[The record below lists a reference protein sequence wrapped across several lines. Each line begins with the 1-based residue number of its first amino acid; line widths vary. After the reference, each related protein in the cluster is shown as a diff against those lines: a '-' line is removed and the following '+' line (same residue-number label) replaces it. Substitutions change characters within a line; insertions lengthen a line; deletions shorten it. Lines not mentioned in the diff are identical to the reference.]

1 MVDLSAIEKQEE
13 ESADVELSENLAE
26 DLVEYARGNI
36 IANEEQFLLS
46 NFQYATGW
54 MHEYERYVNSILIGP
69 SAGGKTQTQKYG
81 KRILPS
87 KYSYFATDFSDNAAI
102 DDEDW
107 NKAVVAPLDEI
118 DKISGPVREYLK
130 SMAGED
136 GGYSKKRSV
145 QDDDAESGRKTVT
158 LDKDPVPYQMLYAPE
173 NKEGIPTE
181 LDNRLL
187 KLFIEDNKAIR
198 EAIGRKEAGHDNIS
212 VKGLDYEYIYDTTD
226 LQTALRAHFRE
237 LPVTEEKKSGSTSVR
252 GASYAKLPKWVW
264 YSAKDIFDY
273 ETTSTNRY
281 FGMIFNLMRA
291 SAILNHHNRE
301 MVEKEVNGETV
312 DAYLVEPQ
320 DVANVLS
327 CQRTLLGTTHSLNPR
342 KRTILR
348 AVNELDGVGQGGGC
362 TLKQIK
368 QYLEAQDTSVP
379 KKSTLRR
386 ILKEELEEGFYINVR
401 EKEGPHGADLF
412 EFREEG
418 SFSPPRVVN
427 LTEAAADD
435 GEDLSEFDYDY
446 DINDPFADASDPV
459 RDIPFKKSVEQFQ
472 DDLSTDPLETT
483 KKQANAAAESSGM
496 SAAEAMGSGPDTST
510 SSSNDQ
516 QKLSYDGVSDGEPEG
531 DVERFV
537 YDAVENTCG
546 TDGRPFSTKEV
557 DLTDYHVMGIIP
569 EGEAKEDFDS
579 SGTALDPEHDL
590 WDSSM
595 NEDEVENQLSDA
607 WQSLVDKGVITQD
620 DDTPDGFVAF
630 SVVEA

>member
-1 MVDLSAIEKQEE
+1 MADLSVIEQAEE
-13 ESADVELSENLAE
+13 ENADYELSGNVAE
-26 DLVEYARGNI
+26 DLIDYSRGNI
-36 IANEEQFLLS
+36 IANESQFLLS
-46 NFQYATGW
+46 TLQYTTGW

-69 SAGGKTQTQKYG
+69 SGGGKTQTQKYG

-198 EAIGRKEAGHDNIS
+198 EAIGRKEAGHSNIT
-212 VKGLDYEYIYDTTD
+212 VKGLDNRYIYDTTD
-226 LQTALRAHFRE
+226 VQAALRRHFRE
-237 LPVTEEKKSGSTSVR
+237 LPVIEEGDSMR
-252 GASYAKLPKWVW
+252 GASYAKLPEWVW
-264 YSAKDIFDY
+264 YSAKNIFDF

-281 FGMIFNLMRA
+281 FGMVFNLMRA
-291 SAILNHHNRE
+291 SAVLNHHNRD
-301 MVEKEVNGETV
+301 VVTKEVDGDEV

-342 KRTILR
+342 KRMILQ
-348 AVNELDGVGQGGGC
+348 AVNDLDGVGEGGGC

-368 QYLEAQDTSVP
+368 NYLESQDTSVP
-379 KKSTLRR
+379 QKSVLRR
-386 ILKEELEEGFYINVR
+386 ILKDELEEGFYINVR

-412 EFREEG
+412 EFRESG
-418 SFSPPRVVN
+418 SIKPPQV
-427 LTEAAADD
+427 
-435 GEDLSEFDYDY
+435 EDLSEVAAEDNEDLSGYGVDV
-446 DINDPFADASDPV
+446 DDPFKDCVDPV
-459 RDIPFKKSVEQFQ
+459 RDIPFKESVEQFNE
-472 DDLSTDPLETT
+472 DLSTDPIETT
-483 KKQANAAAESSGM
+483 KKQANAAADDSGM
-496 SAAEAMGSGPDTST
+496 SAAAAMGSASTT

-516 QKLSYDGVSDGEPEG
+516 QKLSYDEDNVGDQEPEG
-531 DVERFV
+531 DVEQYV
-537 YDAVENTCG
+537 YDAVEETCG
-546 TDGRPFSTKEV
+546 EDGRVFSTEKV
-557 DLTDYHVMGIIP
+557 DLSNLHVMGVIP
-569 EGEAKEDFDS
+569 DDVEETDADID
-579 SGTALDPEHDL
+579 AEH
-590 WDSSM
+590 SQ
-595 NEDEVENQLSDA
+595 EEIDEA
-607 WQSLVDKGVITQD
+607 WQSLTDKGLIVQD
-620 DDTPDGFVAF
+620 NDAPSGFAAF
-630 SVVEA
+630 SVNSL